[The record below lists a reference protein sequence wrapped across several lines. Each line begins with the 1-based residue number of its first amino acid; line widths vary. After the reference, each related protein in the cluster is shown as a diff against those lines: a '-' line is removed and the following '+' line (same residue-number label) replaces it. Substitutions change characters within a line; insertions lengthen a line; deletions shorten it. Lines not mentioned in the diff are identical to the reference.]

1 MDDIIYTMKK
11 FPAFPNFI
19 PLLLALTLLFAAVPT
34 ALGQALVSP
43 TPDFDGNIYYMV
55 QGNDTCLSISLK
67 MGVEIETL
75 RQLNDLDIDCS
86 LIADTRLLL
95 GRVLTATPTSGPTP
109 TPTPVL
115 PTPTP
120 YDGNASVCIYLFDDL
135 NGNSTVQGGENG
147 IAGGAVSVTKRDGVE
162 NFTGLTTGIEDL
174 CFPEVPEGR
183 YVISIAL
190 PNEYNPTT
198 AMNYEM
204 EINAGDRVQ
213 VNFGAQ
219 KQAVLEQK
227 LQSEAQQAITET
239 RSPLLGIVGGGLIVL
254 AIGVAILYGVISRRD

>member
-1 MDDIIYTMKK
+1 MQLYESGIY
-11 FPAFPNFI
+11 
-19 PLLLALTLLFAAVPT
+19 
-34 ALGQALVSP
+34 
-43 TPDFDGNIYYMV
+43 
-55 QGNDTCLSISLK
+55 
-67 MGVEIETL
+67 E
-75 RQLNDLDIDCS
+75 
-86 LIADTRLLL
+86 
-95 GRVLTATPTSGPTP
+95 
-109 TPTPVL
+109 
-115 PTPTP
+115 TPTP

-239 RSPLLGIVGGGLIVL
+239 RSPLLGELDY
-254 AIGVAILYGVISRRD
+254 ILNRLKEI

>member
-1 MDDIIYTMKK
+1 MKK
-11 FPAFPNFI
+11 LSAFPNFI
-19 PLLLALTLLFAAVPT
+19 PLLLALALLITVVPSVH
-34 ALGQALVSP
+34 GQAIVSP

-67 MGVEIETL
+67 MGIEIETL
-75 RQLNDLDIDCS
+75 RQLNDLDVDCS

-95 GRVLTATPTSGPTP
+95 GRILTATPTSGPTP
-109 TPTPVL
+109 TPTLVL

-198 AMNYEM
+198 AMNFEL
-204 EINAGDRVQ
+204 EVKAGDVIQ

-219 KQAVLEQK
+219 KQASLEQRI
-227 LQSEAQQAITET
+227 QSEEQAALSQT
-239 RSPLLGIVGGGLIVL
+239 RSPLLAILGGGLIL
-254 AIGVAILYGVISRRD
+254 GAVALGIVYWIAQRRNDY